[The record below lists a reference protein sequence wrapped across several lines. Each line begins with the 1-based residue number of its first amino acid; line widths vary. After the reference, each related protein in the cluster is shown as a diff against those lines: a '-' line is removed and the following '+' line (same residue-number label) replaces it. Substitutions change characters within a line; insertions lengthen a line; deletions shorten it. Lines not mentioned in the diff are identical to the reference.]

1 MKRDDKDS
9 IAIWAA
15 RPEVWAE
22 EPQRVHLK
30 YGAAV
35 EEARK
40 ALAKKEEK
48 PKLEAKP
55 AKKKADKD

>member
-1 MKRDDKDS
+1 MKRDDKES
-9 IAIWAA
+9 IEIWAS

-40 ALAKKEEK
+40 ALAKKAEKPKTEEK
-48 PKLEAKP
+48 PS
-55 AKKKADKD
+55 KKKAKS

>member
-1 MKRDDKDS
+1 MKRDDKES

-40 ALAKKEEK
+40 ALAKKEDT
-48 PKLEAKP
+48 PKTEAKP
-55 AKKKADKD
+55 SKKKANS